1 MRFFWSSRSRSR
13 SDPSDGMPALPRTL
27 PLFTSEKRNTLAA
40 TCRDLSAYYERQA
53 NLDSFSSPEPSTK
66 SPSCSSVSPISWNS
80 QLTDSPRSIAR
91 SPGRVDSER
100 IMQTSHVQ
108 SPFSR
113 GGSSPS
119 LHRFNKRIG
128 DAPASPLSEWDTFDV
143 NSVDTAVNLLQGVAS
158 YHDVDRFVQVVRVWL
173 KSLPR
178 LNNLDAAAHI
188 RSAAI
193 NHFLRVW
200 HPSYKETLTF
210 SGDASLDVRFAV
222 ARLLGM
228 LLRAKVVDCTDIA
241 FAAEFL
247 FAHRQH
253 EGYMRGLYELIS
265 TAGDKAAQPASL
277 ERMMALVEGLEN
289 AKKVHGCHGVAEYAD
304 VHFQIHL
311 VLNGSLIASSPAG
324 HRQHHPLLRR
334 RSGGLELLLETEVDL
349 DKHKKCAFNMREANV
364 AARRTYLLHRY
375 DPDER
380 DPGWSSK

>member
-1 MRFFWSSRSRSR
+1 MRFFWSSRSRS
-13 SDPSDGMPALPRTL
+13 DPSGGMHALPRTL
-27 PLFTSEKRNTLAA
+27 PLFTSERRNKLAA

-53 NLDSFSSPEPSTK
+53 DLDSFSSPEPSTR
-66 SPSCSSVSPISWNS
+66 SSSSSSVSPISWNS
-80 QLTDSPRSIAR
+80 QLADSPRSIAR
-91 SPGRVDSER
+91 SPGRADSER
-100 IMQTSHVQ
+100 IMRTSHVR

-119 LHRFNKRIG
+119 LQRFYKCIG

-158 YHDVDRFVQVVRVWL
+158 YHDVDHFVQVVRVWL

-178 LNNLDAAAHI
+178 LNSLDAAAHI

-200 HPSYKETLTF
+200 HPLYQEALTF
-210 SGDASLDVRFAV
+210 NGDASREVKFAV

-265 TAGDKAAQPASL
+265 TAGDRAARPASV
-277 ERMMALVEGLEN
+277 ERMLALAEGLEN
-289 AKKVHGCHGVAEYAD
+289 TKKARGCHGVAEYAD
-304 VHFQIHL
+304 DIVNIIRYYEDVRAFK
-311 VLNGSLIASSPAG
+311 SLATPS
-324 HRQHHPLLRR
+324 
-334 RSGGLELLLETEVDL
+334 
-349 DKHKKCAFNMREANV
+349 
-364 AARRTYLLHRY
+364 
-375 DPDER
+375 
-380 DPGWSSK
+380 SSKTRQFSRAV